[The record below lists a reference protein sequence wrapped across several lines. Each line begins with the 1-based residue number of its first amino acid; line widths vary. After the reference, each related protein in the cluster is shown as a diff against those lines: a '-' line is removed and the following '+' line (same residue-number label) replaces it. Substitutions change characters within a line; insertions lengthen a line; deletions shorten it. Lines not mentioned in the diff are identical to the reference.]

1 MIPFYDDRHKTV
13 SLDIT
18 ETMPQQRH
26 SAVPAV
32 YLILK
37 KGDEILLQLRQGSGY
52 FDDWY
57 GVPAGHVEPG
67 ELPIAALVRE
77 IKEEIGIDIDMEQT
91 HFVHTMYRAAHDVT
105 GDRAD
110 YFWMTEHWNS
120 VPLVCEPHKCKEL
133 KWFSMDDLPENTIPH
148 IRQVVE
154 AMCGGVLYSEFD
166 KEHSVP
172 SP

>member
-77 IKEEIGIDIDMEQT
+77 IKEESVLILT
-91 HFVHTMYRAAHDVT
+91 WSKPFCAHHVSRGT
-105 GDRAD
+105 RCDR
-110 YFWMTEHWNS
+110 
-120 VPLVCEPHKCKEL
+120 
-133 KWFSMDDLPENTIPH
+133 
-148 IRQVVE
+148 
-154 AMCGGVLYSEFD
+154 G
-166 KEHSVP
+166 
-172 SP
+172 

>member
-1 MIPFYDDRHKTV
+1 
-13 SLDIT
+13 
-18 ETMPQQRH
+18 MPQQRH

-148 IRQVVE
+148 VRQAVE
-154 AMCGGVLYSEFD
+154 AMCGGVSYSEFD